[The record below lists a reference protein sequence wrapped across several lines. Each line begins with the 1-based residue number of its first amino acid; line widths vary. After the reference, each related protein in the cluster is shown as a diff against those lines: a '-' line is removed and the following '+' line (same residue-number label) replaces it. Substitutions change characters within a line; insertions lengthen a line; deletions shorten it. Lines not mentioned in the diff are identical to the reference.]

1 MNRLE
6 KEIKKSILGFANP
19 KSRLDARKSFTR
31 ARLLVAARTTE
42 RVEALERNL
51 GIYTQNNKEAKV

>member
-6 KEIKKSILGFANP
+6 KEIKKSILGFADP
-19 KSRLDARKSFTR
+19 KSRSEAKKAFAR
-31 ARLLVAARTTE
+31 ARLLISARTSE

-51 GIYTQNNKEAKV
+51 GIQS